1 MSIRVFGQPL
11 IPSARRLINSLRD
24 LGYDFAAAVADL
36 IDNSITAGGSEV
48 VIDVEFDGDNSWVR
62 ISDNGTGMTNQQ
74 LLEAMR
80 YGSERDYVDDD
91 LGRFGLGLK
100 TASLSQCHKLTVAT
114 RFAKGDLQAY
124 CWDLNHVEKTDKWE
138 LVIPDKKELD
148 KILGGHLSRGT
159 GTVVHWKFLDRMLGQ
174 KHPYGEASRKRL
186 SKMCRELEEHVTM
199 VFHRFL
205 DGDVPDRKLKI
216 ILNGNELK
224 AWDPFARDEPETI
237 KMEPLTFS
245 VERDDVSGKVKLQPY
260 ILPPKDKFS
269 TPAAFN
275 RAAGPNK
282 WNLQQ
287 GFYIYRANRLIQSG
301 GWCNLRAADEHT
313 KLARIA
319 LDFSPHLDEIFNI
332 NVAKM
337 KVQLP
342 QEIREEMVDA
352 VEKIVKEARKVYDK
366 KVKPSPP
373 HNPDPVGF
381 ARGQQANTRTGH
393 ETSVT
398 GSGNEKKGGNQ
409 RLWTLDELQKQL
421 MEHAFSDEIPIIT
434 KVFSR
439 LRKKLQK

>member
-1 MSIRVFGQPL
+1 
-11 IPSARRLINSLRD
+11 
-24 LGYDFAAAVADL
+24 
-36 IDNSITAGGSEV
+36 
-48 VIDVEFDGDNSWVR
+48 
-62 ISDNGTGMTNQQ
+62 
-74 LLEAMR
+74 
-80 YGSERDYVDDD
+80 
-91 LGRFGLGLK
+91 
-100 TASLSQCHKLTVAT
+100 
-114 RFAKGDLQAY
+114 
-124 CWDLNHVEKTDKWE
+124 VEKTDKWE

-148 KILGGHLSRGT
+148 KILGGRLSKGT

-199 VFHRFL
+199 VFHRFV
-205 DGDVPDRKLKI
+205 DGEVPDKKLKI

-224 AWDPFARDEPETI
+224 AWDPFARDEPET
-237 KMEPLTFS
+237 KQMEPLAFA
-245 VERDDVSGKVKLQPY
+245 VERDNVSGKVELHPY

-282 WNLQQ
+282 WNIQQ
-287 GFYIYRANRLIQSG
+287 GFYIYRADRLIQSG

-319 LDFSPHLDEIFNI
+319 LDFSPHLDELFNI

-342 QEIREEMVDA
+342 QEIRDEMAEA
-352 VEKIVKEARKVYDK
+352 VEKIVKDARRIYDK
-366 KVKPSPP
+366 KDKPSPP
-373 HNPDPVGF
+373 PNPVPAVPPS
-381 ARGQQANTRTGH
+381 GQQTNT
-393 ETSVT
+393 ETRHAEGVT

-421 MEHAFSDEIPIIT
+421 MEHAYSDEIPVIA
-434 KVFSR
+434 KVFNR
-439 LRKKLQK
+439 LRKKLKE